1 MFLFLRINILFI
13 LFDVTKIG
21 YKHPMYLQPIV
32 TQYLVCNK
40 SEIWP

>member
-21 YKHPMYLQPIV
+21 YKH
-32 TQYLVCNK
+32 TLVKQIISICA
-40 SEIWP
+40 

>member
-21 YKHPMYLQPIV
+21 YNH
-32 TQYLVCNK
+32 TLVK
-40 SEIWP
+40 QIISIFA